1 MEELQLTSNCLLS
14 CVGITQTLGTNLA
27 DYQIMFSHLWCY
39 MYTFCIMSILAIQIS
54 LQVNETARQVASS
67 PSSIIPVPYD
77 QMKSQCEAL
86 MNGKQE
92 KMSVLR
98 SFKQQQADWRVT
110 PEEKII
116 NAVNTNQASFCKYMF
131 RAIFLQVSNC
141 DWQRL
146 YISWQILHSAA
157 SVISSVKKEQEH
169 NNFLS
174 SESEQSFRLPPAS
187 PYDKF
192 LKAAGCWIWSRI
204 SLHLINLI
212 MLGMEVSIFSSIS
225 SFIK

>member
-1 MEELQLTSNCLLS
+1 M
-14 CVGITQTLGTNLA
+14 
-27 DYQIMFSHLWCY
+27 H
-39 MYTFCIMSILAIQIS
+39 TFCIVNILAIQIS

-67 PSSIIPVPYD
+67 PTSIIPVPYD

-92 KMSVLR
+92 KLSVLR
-98 SFKQQQADWRVT
+98 SFKQQQADWRVM

-116 NAVNTNQASFCKYMF
+116 DAVNTNQASFCKYMF
-131 RAIFLQVSNC
+131 RTIFLQVSNC
-141 DWQRL
+141 YWHRL
-146 YISWQILHSAA
+146 YFSWQILRSPA
-157 SVISSVKKEQEH
+157 SVIRSIEKEQEH
-169 NNFLS
+169 NNFLL

-204 SLHLINLI
+204 SLHAINLI
-212 MLGMEVSIFSSIS
+212 MHGTEVSIFSSIS
-225 SFIK
+225 SFIKEYFFQTRNCKQEELACKMFSFFFF